1 MQETGSTGPWGGKPR
16 ENPVGDDAA
25 SRSDIV
31 SALTT
36 EHAVLQAAASATVAD
51 AAARSSLY
59 VFALSSSLVAIG
71 FSSRSPEMFLPF
83 AAAVL
88 PAIFLLGVFTIIR
101 LVDTALENN
110 QALSGIARVRAYYR
124 TLGPEA
130 ATLFAADIGRW
141 PEGRVTPSL
150 GLGTFVAF
158 LGTTAAMIA
167 FINSIVAGA
176 GIAVLV
182 DVLIN
187 DEGTA
192 LAVVVGIAAAVL
204 LMAGFFMFQR
214 WRFASI
220 GAAEAPPDR

>member
-1 MQETGSTGPWGGKPR
+1 MQSSGSTGLS
-16 ENPVGDDAA
+16 DDHAA
-25 SRSDIV
+25 SRSDIM

-36 EHAVLQAAASATVAD
+36 EHAVLQAAASSTVAD

-71 FSSRSPEMFLPF
+71 FSSRSPDMFLPF
-83 AAAVL
+83 AATVL
-88 PAIFLLGVFTIIR
+88 PAIFLLGVFTVIR

-110 QALSGIARVRAYYR
+110 QALARIARVRAYYR

-130 ATLFAADIGRW
+130 ADLFAAENGRW

-150 GLGTFVAF
+150 GLGTFVAL
-158 LGTTAAMIA
+158 LGTTATMIA
-167 FINSIVAGA
+167 FINSVVAGA
-176 GIAVLV
+176 NIAI
-182 DVLIN
+182 LIGFVVN
-187 DEGTA
+187 GDELA

-204 LMAGFFMFQR
+204 LMVGFFVFQR

-220 GAAEAPPDR
+220 GAAEAPPNR